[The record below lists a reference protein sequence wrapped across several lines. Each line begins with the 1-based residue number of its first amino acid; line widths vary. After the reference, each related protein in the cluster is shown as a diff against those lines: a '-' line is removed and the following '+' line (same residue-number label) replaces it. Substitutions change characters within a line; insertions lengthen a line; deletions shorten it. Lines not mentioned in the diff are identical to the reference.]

1 MVRFTSEV
9 SGVDGKVGAPPTTA
23 LNGSGVGGGSEVFD
37 VTPGVKG
44 VGRATTKGSD
54 SEGSCENTS

>member
-1 MVRFTSEV
+1 M
-9 SGVDGKVGAPPTTA
+9 DGKVGAPPTTA
-23 LNGSGVGGGSEVFD
+23 FNGSGVGGGSEVFD